1 MMHARRSL
9 SIVLA
14 FALLLAPAPWAP
26 LARADEPSAAPS
38 IKVLGVGRVRLEL
51 TKKQALIVADVNVAR
66 GGGVGGGGEHAADET
81 DLFFAF
87 GAPGAPRAVE
97 AWLVPVAA
105 GALEPSAGER
115 GASLAWSYAR
125 KRPAVAVPVLGR
137 PSMAGVVVHVPEA
150 PLARALAP
158 RGMATLRVRSVGALP
173 APEASGAREW
183 VIRLGDGASGPLI
196 LGRVEIATSE
206 AGLVERA
213 EARFCRAGVL
223 GERVAVRVVTP
234 EGVRAREPGLPAPV
248 LSSRKAGEDLCIRV
262 MSARAP

>member
-66 GGGVGGGGEHAADET
+66 GGSVGGGGEDAADET

-105 GALEPSAGER
+105 GALEPGAGER

-125 KRPAVAVPVLGR
+125 
-137 PSMAGVVVHVPEA
+137 EA
-150 PLARALAP
+150 PAWRFPSSVARRWPVSSCTCPGHRSRALSRRAAWRPFASAP
-158 RGMATLRVRSVGALP
+158 WARSHPRQA
-173 APEASGAREW
+173 AREW
-183 VIRLGDGASGPLI
+183 VIRLGDGAG
-196 LGRVEIATSE
+196 GRSSSVASRSRRPRRGSWS
-206 AGLVERA
+206 APRRGSVARA
-213 EARFCRAGVL
+213 CSASASRSASSR
-223 GERVAVRVVTP
+223 RR
-234 EGVRAREPGLPAPV
+234 VRAREPGLPAPV